1 MPAGS
6 DLCACSLRINPG
18 IVSEPTVV
26 RRAIASLLVLAGLVS
41 CVAAAQAPP
50 TPWRNDPLFQRL
62 AAALDPVLAIDNHTH
77 LLRPGKFDPAL
88 ATRAPLL
95 NRATHPWLPST
106 IAARFGI
113 TVDPR
118 DWGPGIE
125 AITAARAAMVKRL
138 GERGYWIDHLD
149 YTRTEIALVN
159 SYSRPS
165 IDDPRLRWVRHAS
178 TLLYPLPAD
187 HLMAR
192 SPSHK
197 ADIVELQDDLQG
209 LLTEAGHRG
218 VPPDLA
224 AYVRFVDDAL
234 RRWQKQG
241 AVAVKFF
248 DAYLRTLR
256 IADVPETQ
264 AASLYAKGRTSPL
277 GRDEYLA
284 LQDFLWRHVLLEAG
298 KIALPVHIH
307 SSLGVP
313 PFLRSLESDVRN
325 LEDVLTDPRFFA
337 TPVVLI
343 HGGFPWHEIAAYL
356 ALKPN
361 VWVDI
366 SSRAFV
372 DPVPDFAAV
381 LRTHL
386 RFAPEKVLF
395 GTDAASYPSVPGG
408 ADVQHLVLS
417 RATRDALYL
426 ALAGLVRD
434 GVIDEERAVEM
445 GRGVL
450 RENAR
455 RLYGWK

>member
-1 MPAGS
+1 MMQK
-6 DLCACSLRINPG
+6 R
-18 IVSEPTVV
+18 T
-26 RRAIASLLVLAGLVS
+26 ASLLLLTGLMS
-41 CVAAAQAPP
+41 SLAAAQQQPP

-62 AAALDPVLAIDNHTH
+62 AAALDPVPAIDNHTH
-77 LLRPGKFDPAL
+77 LLQPGKFDPAL
-88 ATRAPLL
+88 ANRGPLL
-95 NRATHPWLPST
+95 NRATHPWFPSMLE
-106 IAARFGI
+106 ARFGI

-118 DWGPGIE
+118 AWGPGIE

-138 GERGYWIDHLD
+138 GERAYWMDHLD

-159 SYSRPS
+159 SYDRPS
-165 IDDPRLRWVRHAS
+165 IDDTRFRWVPHAS

-187 HLMAR
+187 HLMVR
-192 SPSHK
+192 SPRHK
-197 ADIVELQDDLQG
+197 ADIEQLQKVLEG
-209 LLTEAGHRG
+209 LLMAARLTAI
-218 VPPDLA
+218 PPDLA
-224 AYVRFVDDAL
+224 AYVRFIDDAL
-234 RRWQKQG
+234 RRWQTQG
-241 AVAVKFF
+241 AVGVKFF

-256 IADVPETQ
+256 IADVPETR
-264 AASLYAKGRTSPL
+264 AANLYAKGRTTPL
-277 GRDEYLA
+277 ARDEYLA
-284 LQDFLWRHVLLEAG
+284 LQDFLWRHILLEAG
-298 KIALPVHIH
+298 RITLPVHIH

-325 LEDVLTDPRFFA
+325 LEDVLADPKFFA
-337 TPVVLI
+337 TPIVLI
-343 HGGFPWHEIAAYL
+343 HGGGPWDEIAIYL

-366 SSRAFV
+366 SSRGFLY
-372 DPVPDFAAV
+372 PVPDFAGS
-381 LRTHL
+381 LRKFL
-386 RFAPEKVLF
+386 LFAPEKVLY

-408 ADVQHLVLS
+408 ADVHHLVVS

-434 GVIDEERAVEM
+434 GVIDHERAVEM